1 MSDVGIDISTPD
13 GDLDPEFTEVTG
25 SLAVCQA
32 LFRRYTTPLGRLFY
46 DPRYGC
52 DVRQYLGAGLTPA
65 RRAQLIRAMVDQ
77 AYLDERVDEVSVSIV
92 DGVNGAVTI
101 TVEGLT
107 GDGPFRLVMA
117 ASAELVTALSME

>member
-1 MSDVGIDISTPD
+1 VSDVGIDLNTPD
-13 GDLDPEFTEVTG
+13 GDLDPEFAEVSGT
-25 SLAVCQA
+25 LAVCQA
-32 LFRRYTTPLGRLFY
+32 LLRRYTTPLGGLFY

-52 DVRQYLGAGLTPA
+52 DVRSYLGAGLTPA
-65 RRAQLIRAMVDQ
+65 RRAQLVRAMTDQ

-92 DGVNGAVTI
+92 DGVQGAVTI

-107 GDGPFRLVMA
+107 GEGLFRLVMA